1 MAIEALLPEGAH
13 PDPALINSNIFVQF
27 TQGSNNNMSVT
38 YLQSIAANTNRM
50 GYASYSVTG
59 GISNPVYAIQRTNPT
74 WGSGC
79 LIPGDTWQFGPFSAE
94 TMLIFFLDSSSQTS
108 RRYWSYFNT
117 GITNP
122 TADVQVCG
130 APGCTHSAWAYL
142 PAYDLTIFGWEDAY
156 PGLGDADYNDL
167 VFFLTLQGN
176 GYYNQVTPYENGT
189 LLICLLDTLVSWNSF
204 TDVDCVSWGLLETAS
219 GSSSCLTYMSI
230 PPGWTWA
237 PNDAT
242 SRAIIK
248 ASAQQWSYTGTS
260 TCYILSVSAT
270 VGIGYNVSATGEL
283 QACTAPLNIIG
294 TNGTAINL
302 AATLTSTLGLC
313 YNTGC
318 NARFVLKSLVS
329 SVVCAAV
336 TRCNTTL
343 LDVSLSITPS
353 LFSTGV
359 VTLPSTQ
366 TLYLSTGTGSALVTA
381 NLQLNVADL
390 LAPKI
395 DVVVLT
401 DFYVDYTG
409 SGQGQRS
416 YIDSSWSTI
425 GASFRSLSL
434 NAQFAVY
441 NFVPTSNS
449 ATAGFSIT
457 STATLSASAFNFP
470 DAAFH
475 TISCGTTA
483 AATLQRGRNLVA
495 AINQIATSN
504 ALNWR
509 SDSYRVIWIHSLCQL
524 PSDGSSSA
532 TPGSPTLRSIQQL
545 TGLVP
550 IIANGAVS
558 TTSITLTAN
567 IPWQYSG
574 YYSGSA
580 VAWDSPFRSYSFL
593 PVYRG
598 AFLMTT
604 IVKTFQVVPSQGA
617 VEWFQDIPQ
626 LPLLSSL
633 LGAATIPYRIRWPS
647 SVPSNTTALYF
658 AATVQIIGRGT
669 ISYLIYFN
677 HAPTLA
683 PYSAVV
689 LATQVSITFT
699 LTPSDPDQG
708 NLLNLIVLIPP
719 LKGILT
725 LGATAGNPNPLQ
737 LPLLIGA
744 TLDVNVFTLK
754 YTPIPLLRFL
764 DFTETITIAVSD
776 GCATSI
782 TNVTINCPK
791 TNQAPT
797 ATSFSVNMTEDQLAS
812 GSFSFAPYMSDPE
825 NGTLTPY
832 LNSPA
837 YVSSGTVS
845 LGSLTTASGTS
856 PYSSP
861 ATLPSGN
868 FVYRLKSTNGFTGY
882 GTIVI
887 PFQAYDGAL
896 YSPTAYIT
904 INIVHANHAPTL
916 SFVSSVPNTV
926 SSTAVFAISVS
937 DADSLYPGETA
948 AIQIIGSSWGIP
960 LLTAYSVDNYMG
972 GNKIT
977 YSGSAVSAASP
988 FNFTGASAYASGS
1001 NITISGNMITFGG
1014 FQWVAPMIGAE
1025 PFTQTIT
1032 IRAVDAS
1039 GAFSTTATLSFVLG
1053 TNNPPVWKQFPGA
1066 LSPSQPQGS
1075 QWDGLYFSASSLNGA
1090 SAMGS
1095 FVFTVISGPSK
1106 GIAYLEDG
1114 SGNTFATAL
1123 TTGFTFGPQTAGLS
1137 TMVKYNSTGTVT
1149 DFRVRYVSN
1158 STVYGTD
1165 SISFSVSDPAHN
1177 LSSSTY
1183 ATAIFNTT
1191 RIPTPPTSNNF
1202 TIFGYEQEW
1211 TQFAITA
1218 VSTNDISLPV
1228 YIVLDS
1234 VNIHGSFNQDTG
1246 SANVTWL
1253 AGTNST
1259 NTIANGGSIIG
1270 YLQSALG
1277 FYSDPSTSPVGNF
1290 TYRVYE
1296 PQNDLISEPYTAQM
1310 IITHVNH
1317 PPTSATQTSRI
1328 SKGQLLTLRL
1338 PASDP
1343 DVTDT
1348 DSTLTAAIVS
1358 VTPYNGGPPIFYDAA
1373 LTQAVTSASIAAGQR
1388 LSDRTLYYQSKDLY
1402 DNTLP
1407 LMTYQFVVYDSTGAS
1422 SDPYYG
1428 YLYVGPAGDVPVP
1441 STNVSTTMQSTPVP
1455 MQLTSG
1461 VTTESGM
1468 TPTGAITS
1476 LPTKGT
1482 FTACAD
1488 NGVCTDLTGV
1498 TLPYNLTSTTGRV
1511 VYTPRPFDWGD
1522 DFTTFTYTL
1531 TDPGTGAEGTYTMTI
1546 NVVHVNQAPSI
1557 FAANFPTTTVSSTPL
1572 VINQSEWRTFDWY
1585 ANDVDDLPATLNS
1598 SVSISF
1604 YTSQGFSIYA
1614 CSYAV
1619 GAWNNSECAFT
1630 SADVPEAVRSDFAKN
1645 AQVSIQNFE
1654 VVSTDCSDADAL
1666 KLRYGNTS
1674 RGCES
1679 HFRFAFVPSPMSYYT
1694 PYVSITWTV
1703 ADPSGASSPGIS
1715 ALIAVKQVN
1724 QRPTISAPSRVVG
1737 VAGITNPFIRNT
1749 NQDSTSFENPITV
1762 GDVDSNGKAEQMT
1775 FSVVSGQGNFL
1786 FPANAPCVASSSSN
1800 STYVCT
1806 DTISSFNKWLSDVR
1820 FNVTDGDTATLL
1832 FIINDLGNSGD
1843 YKPSPNLV
1851 ANATTVVV
1859 VGAAATPPSGNSST
1873 LAIAVGTAAGAGLL
1887 ALGALG
1893 FLLRN
1898 AVSPPAEDYFSGGA
1912 SSLNAAPQSPLYQ
1925 AQNTEHLSPLYRA
1938 NA

>member
-1 MAIEALLPEGAH
+1 
-13 PDPALINSNIFVQF
+13 
-27 TQGSNNNMSVT
+27 MSVT

-50 GYASYSVTG
+50 GYATYSVTG
-59 GISNPVYAIQRTNPT
+59 GVSNPVYAIQRTNPT

-79 LIPGDTWQFGPFSAE
+79 LTAGDTWQFGPFSAD

-108 RRYWSYFNT
+108 RRYWSYFGA

-122 TADVQVCG
+122 SADVQVCG

-242 SRAIIK
+242 SQAIIK
-248 ASAQQWSYTGTS
+248 ASAKQWAYTGTS
-260 TCYILSVSAT
+260 TCYILSASAT
-270 VGIGYNVSATGEL
+270 VGVGYNVSATGEL

-294 TNGTAINL
+294 QNGTAINL
-302 AATLTSTLGLC
+302 AATITSTLGLC

-329 SVVCAAV
+329 SIVCAAV
-336 TRCNTTL
+336 NRCNTTL
-343 LDVSLSITPS
+343 LDVSLSITPP
-353 LFSTGV
+353 LFSSGV

-366 TLYLSTGTGSALVTA
+366 TLYLATGTGSALVSA
-381 NLQLNVADL
+381 KLQLDL
-390 LAPKI
+390 SAPKI

-401 DFYVDYTG
+401 DFYVDTTG
-409 SGQGQRS
+409 SGQGQRAL
-416 YIDSSWSTI
+416 IDASWSTI
-425 GASFRSLSL
+425 GASFRSLGLS
-434 NAQFAVY
+434 AQFAVY

-449 ATAGFSIT
+449 ATAGFSLT
-457 STATLSASAFNFP
+457 TTATLSTSAFGFP

-475 TISCGTTA
+475 TINCGLTA

-509 SDSYRVIWIHSLCQL
+509 SDSYRVVWIHSLCQL

-532 TPGSPTLRSIQQL
+532 TPGSPTLRSIQQF

-558 TTSITLTAN
+558 STSITLSTN
-567 IPWQYSG
+567 IPWTYSG
-574 YYSGSA
+574 YFSGSGL
-580 VAWDSPFRSYSFL
+580 AWDSPFRSYSFL

-598 AFLMTT
+598 AFLMATL
-604 IVKTFQVVPSQGA
+604 VKNFQVVPSQGA
-617 VEWFQDIPQ
+617 IEWFQGIPEV
-626 LPLLSSL
+626 PLLPSL
-633 LGAATIPYRIRWPS
+633 LGLATIPYRLQWPS
-647 SVPSNTTALYF
+647 SVPANTTERYF

-677 HAPTLA
+677 HAPTLPA
-683 PYSAVV
+683 FSTVV
-689 LATQVSITFT
+689 LATQLSITFT

-708 NLLNLIVLIPP
+708 NLLNLIVVIPP
-719 LKGILT
+719 LKGLLT
-725 LGATAGNPNPLQ
+725 LGATLGNPNPLQ
-737 LPLLIGA
+737 LPLLAGVA
-744 TLDVNVFTLK
+744 LDVNVFTFK
-754 YTPIPLLRFL
+754 YTPLPLLRFL
-764 DFTETITIAVSD
+764 DFTEVITIAVSD
-776 GCATSI
+776 GCSTVF

-812 GSFSFAPYMSDPE
+812 GSFSFASYMSDPE
-825 NGTLTPY
+825 GSALKPY
-832 LNSPA
+832 LNSAA

-845 LGSLTTASGTS
+845 LGSLTTASGNS
-856 PYSSP
+856 PYTSP

-868 FVYRLKSTNGFTGY
+868 FVYRLKAVNGFTGY

-887 PFQAYDGAL
+887 PFQAYDGSL

-904 INIVHANHAPTL
+904 INIVHANHVPTL
-916 SFVSSVPNTV
+916 SFANSVPNIA
-926 SSTAVFAISVS
+926 SATAVFAISVS

-948 AIQIIGSSWGIP
+948 TIQIIGSSWGAP
-960 LLTAYSVDNYMG
+960 MVNGFTVDNYIG
-972 GNKIT
+972 TTKYT
-977 YSGSAVSAASP
+977 YNGATVSSASP
-988 FNFTGASAYASGS
+988 FNFSSVSPYATGS
-1001 NITISGNMITFGG
+1001 NVTVSGNLITFGG
-1014 FQWVAPMIGAE
+1014 FQWVAPVLGLA

-1039 GAFSTTATLSFVLG
+1039 GAFSAPATLSFVFG
-1053 TNNPPVWKQFPGA
+1053 TNNPPVWKQFPGL
-1066 LSPSQPQGS
+1066 LSPSKPQGS
-1075 QWDGLYFSASSLNGA
+1075 QWDSLYFSAFSLNGA
-1090 SAMGS
+1090 SAMS
-1095 FVFTVISGPSK
+1095 NFVFKVVSGPSK
-1106 GIAYLEDG
+1106 GVAYLEDA

-1123 TTGFTFGPQTAGLS
+1123 TTNFSFTPQTAGLS
-1137 TMVKYNSTGTVT
+1137 TMVQYNPSSTVT
-1149 DFRVRYVSN
+1149 EFRIRYESN
-1158 STVYGTD
+1158 SDDYGTD
-1165 SISFSVSDPAHN
+1165 SISFTVSDPGTSPV

-1202 TIFGYEQEW
+1202 SIFGFEEQW

-1218 VSTNDISLPV
+1218 VSTNDISFPV
-1228 YIVLDS
+1228 YIVLES
-1234 VNIHGSFNQDTG
+1234 VSIHGSFNQDTG
-1246 SANVTWL
+1246 SENVTWL

-1259 NTIANGGSIIG
+1259 NSIVNGGSVIG
-1270 YLQSALG
+1270 YLQGALG
-1277 FYSDPSTSPVGNF
+1277 FYSDPITSPIGTF

-1296 PQNDLISEPYTAQM
+1296 PENDLISEVYTASM
-1310 IITHVNH
+1310 FLTHLNH
-1317 PPTSATQTSRI
+1317 PPTSATQTSRT
-1328 SKGQLLTLRL
+1328 SKGQLLSLRL
-1338 PASDP
+1338 PATDP

-1348 DSTLTAAIVS
+1348 DATLTASIVS
-1358 VTPYNGGPPIFYDAA
+1358 MTPYNGGPSLYYDAA
-1373 LTQAVTSASIAAGQR
+1373 LTEPVTSASIGAGQA
-1388 LSDRTLYYQSKDLY
+1388 LSNRTFYYQSKNLY
-1402 DNTLP
+1402 DTTLP
-1407 LMTYQFVVYDSTGAS
+1407 LMTYQFIVTDSTGAS

-1428 YLYVGPAGDVPVP
+1428 YVYVGPAGDLPVP
-1441 STNVSTTMQSTPVP
+1441 STDTTTTMQSTPVP

-1468 TPTGAITS
+1468 TPTAAITS
-1476 LPTKGT
+1476 LPQKGT
-1482 FTACAD
+1482 FSACDD
-1488 NGVCTDLTGV
+1488 NGVCTPLTAAT
-1498 TLPYNLTSTTGRV
+1498 TLPYNLTATTGRV

-1522 DFTTFTYTL
+1522 AFTTFTYTL
-1531 TDPGTGAEGTYTMTI
+1531 TDPETGAEGTYTMTI

-1557 FAANFPTTTVSSTPL
+1557 FAANFPTTATSFAPII
-1572 VINQSEWRTFDWY
+1572 INQSEWRNFDWY

-1598 SVSISF
+1598 SVTISF

-1619 GAWNNSECAFT
+1619 GAWNTSDCAFT
-1630 SADVPEAVRSDFAKN
+1630 SADVPEAVRTDFAKN
-1645 AQVSIQNFE
+1645 APVMIQNYETVTSACADE
-1654 VVSTDCSDADAL
+1654 VAL
-1666 KLRYGNTS
+1666 KDLYGNTT

-1679 HFRFAFVPSPMSYYT
+1679 HFRFAFVPSPSSFYT
-1694 PYVSITWTV
+1694 PYVSITWTIV
-1703 ADPSGASSPGIS
+1703 DPSGASSPGMSVLIS
-1715 ALIAVKQVN
+1715 VKQVN
-1724 QRPTISAPSRVVG
+1724 QAPTISAPSRVVG
-1737 VAGITNPFIRNT
+1737 IAGISNPFIRNS
-1749 NQDSTSFENPITV
+1749 NQDSTSYESPITV
-1762 GDVDSNGKAEQMT
+1762 GDVDSNGKAEQLT
-1775 FSVVSGQGNFL
+1775 FSVTSGAGDFI
-1786 FPANAPCVASSSSN
+1786 FPTSAPCVSSGSN

-1806 DTISSFNKWLSDVR
+1806 DTITSFNKWLPDVR
-1820 FNVTDGDTATLL
+1820 FNVTSGNTATLL
-1832 FIINDLGNSGD
+1832 FVINDLGYSGD
-1843 YKPSPNLV
+1843 YKPSPPLV

-1859 VGAAATPPSGNSST
+1859 IGAPATPPSGNSST

-1898 AVSPPAEDYFSGGA
+1898 AVSPPTEDYFSAGA

-1925 AQNTEHLSPLYRA
+1925 AQNMEHLSPLYRA